1 MGKTSTF
8 LLEPEICSVLTV
20 SESQLWLIQQMNTL
34 KTVPVFLMHPFLSG
48 HTRGVGK
55 VPDQGWNSSQSC
67 DPSCCC
73 QVFNP
78 WNHSRNAL
86 MHLWRCADFNLETS
100 FVVINEQVTN
110 IQSQLSLDGV
120 KPCVVG
126 VWQFLC
132 FLCLEMRRWLD
143 QEQAVSLSSRD
154 QEREKGYSLW
164 FFKKPLSVFLEGRVC
179 FKDSESGLGRA
190 VEEGGGG
197 NRGRKR
203 F

>member
-1 MGKTSTF
+1 
-8 LLEPEICSVLTV
+8 
-20 SESQLWLIQQMNTL
+20 
-34 KTVPVFLMHPFLSG
+34 MHPFLSG